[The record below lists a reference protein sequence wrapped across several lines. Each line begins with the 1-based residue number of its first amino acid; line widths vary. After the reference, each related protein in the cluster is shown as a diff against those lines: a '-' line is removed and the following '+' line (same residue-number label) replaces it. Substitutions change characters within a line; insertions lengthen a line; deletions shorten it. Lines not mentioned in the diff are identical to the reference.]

1 MIGMNRSAALSTTT
15 IRNTL
20 KQALAVHESGDLRRA
35 ISLYEQILRVAPN
48 QAEAYELLGVA
59 QSQSGQHE
67 TGLKNIRKAIQL
79 NPRLLVAKT
88 NLGHAL
94 MNAGKLAAAIDQFRA
109 VIAENPVDERAFV
122 GLAQALIGANRIDDA
137 LNTID
142 AATTR
147 FPRSATFLNER
158 GRVATMLGK
167 HAIAA
172 EDYRRAFQLNP
183 NFHTAAVNLANALT
197 EQRRFEEAEA
207 VLVNVLKTVPRF
219 APATRSLCSIYRKQQ
234 KTEDALDAARAA
246 LQFAPNDPS
255 LLTLVGQCLT
265 DIGQIGEAEAN
276 FRRVIEN
283 GIDVHD
289 ALAGLVTIHRF
300 KSGDP
305 VFAVVDGLLR
315 TSANRPSNRKA
326 LLYAKAK
333 MLDDTGESG
342 GAVAA
347 AIEAKAIL
355 PTNVSFDDHA
365 THIRQ
370 VKAALDSAFFAK
382 RRHLGDQT
390 EQPVFILGMPRS
402 GTTLAEQIIASHST
416 ADGAGELL
424 RLTELRREIGFQQK
438 ELDQFITKL
447 SAMTAEDMQSIAA
460 SYLSVLRAGRKPSA
474 LRITD
479 KLPHNFQNIWL
490 IALLFPNARIIH
502 CRRNP
507 VDVCM
512 SIFLRNFSDDH
523 WYTRDLETLGKFY
536 KLYEEQVAHWK
547 AACGL
552 KWYDNDYEQLVADP
566 EPNIRRMIDFLG
578 LPWDEKCLSHT
589 ETERSVMTF
598 SRWQVRQPI
607 YKTSVEKWRKYA
619 PYIGPLLKEL
629 GIPAS

>member
-1 MIGMNRSAALSTTT
+1 MSHPTPQTTPGA
-15 IRNTL
+15 IKASL
-20 KQALAVHESGDLRRA
+20 KQVLAVHESGDLLRA
-35 ISLYEQILRVAPN
+35 IVLYEQILKVAPN
-48 QAEAYELLGVA
+48 YAEAYELLGVA

-67 TGLKNIRKAIQL
+67 AGLKNIRKAIRL
-79 NPRLLVAKT
+79 NPQLSVART

-94 MNAGKLAAAIDQFRA
+94 MNAGKLADAIEQFRA
-109 VIAENPVDERAFV
+109 VIALNPVDERAFV

-142 AATTR
+142 TATSR
-147 FPRSATFLNER
+147 FPKSATFLNER
-158 GRVATMLGK
+158 GRVATTLGK

-172 EDYRRAFQLNP
+172 EDYRRAFQLSP

-197 EQRRFEEAEA
+197 EQRKFAEAES
-207 VLVNVLKTVPRF
+207 VLVEVLKSAPRF
-219 APATRSLCSIYRKQQ
+219 APATRSLCSIYRKQM
-234 KTEDALDAARAA
+234 KTGAALEAARTA
-246 LQFAPNDPS
+246 LRFAPNDPS
-255 LLTLVGQCLT
+255 LLTLIGQCLT
-265 DIGQIGEAEAN
+265 DIGQIEEAEAH

-283 GIDVHD
+283 GIDVRD
-289 ALAGLVTIHRF
+289 ALAGLAPIHKF

-305 VFAVVDGLLR
+305 VFAVVDNLLR
-315 TSANRPSNRKA
+315 TSANRPGSRKA
-326 LLYAKAK
+326 LLYTKAK
-333 MLDDTGESG
+333 MLDDIGEAG
-342 GAVAA
+342 AAVAA

-355 PTNVSFDDHA
+355 PPPASFDEHA
-365 THIRQ
+365 AHMH
-370 VKAALDSAFFAK
+370 KLMGALDTAFFAE
-382 RRHLGDQT
+382 RRRSGDRT

-402 GTTLAEQIIASHST
+402 GTTLTEQIIASHEQ
-416 ADGAGELL
+416 ADGAGELV
-424 RLTELRREIGFQQK
+424 RLTEIRREIGFQQK
-438 ELDQFITKL
+438 EVDQFISKL
-447 SAMTAEDMQSIAA
+447 KAMAANELQPIAA
-460 SYLSVLRAGRKPSA
+460 SYLSVLREGRKPDA

-536 KLYEEQVAHWK
+536 KLYEDQVAHWK
-547 AACGL
+547 AVTGL

-607 YKTSVEKWRKYA
+607 YQTSVEKWRKYA

-629 GIPAS
+629 GIEAS